1 MWYHSCASLSVEVD
15 GCGGF
20 SSAGASTSSREHS
33 SSELC
38 WVSTVF
44 CEDWEERVE
53 ELVSSVSVEHISSC
67 EEGSGST
74 SSCELQG
81 SSCPGEGRTT
91 GKPTL
96 RESTSD
102 MRTSGER
109 ASSVGGET
117 NCRTR
122 CHQECLLALV
132 GPGYDD
138 AARPLSPPS
147 IWLRTA
153 CLKITKWQCRIR

>member
-1 MWYHSCASLSVEVD
+1 MWYHSCASLSVEVG

-20 SSAGASTSSREHS
+20 NSAGASTSSRELS
-33 SSELC
+33 SSEPC

-44 CEDWEERVE
+44 CDDWEERVE
-53 ELVSSVSVEHISSC
+53 ELVSSVSVAHISSC
-67 EEGSGST
+67 EEEGGSP

-81 SSCPGEGRTT
+81 SSCPGEGST

-96 RESTSD
+96 RKSASD

-138 AARPLSPPS
+138 AERPLSPPS

-153 CLKITKWQCRIR
+153 CLKIRKWPSRVR